1 MEGGRVYAGQ
11 TSEQRHAQRRAR
23 LLDAGLDAFAR
34 EGWEGATIAGVC
46 RAAQL
51 SPRSFYEHFPSREA
65 LLVAIAEQIAADVQR
80 VVREAV
86 AVEGATPDERASGVL
101 RALAQLF
108 TGDPRLV
115 RVGLIE
121 SLATPA
127 LRTHRARILR
137 SLAEPGAR
145 LMRALHDDPPC
156 ADARSL
162 ELSAFVLS
170 GGIVEAL
177 MAAAEGQPLASTD
190 TLVEHLAELYAAAAR
205 LA

>member
-1 MEGGRVYAGQ
+1 VSRVYAGQ
-11 TSEQRHAQRRAR
+11 TGEQRHAQRRAR
-23 LLDAGLDAFAR
+23 LLDAGLDTFAR
-34 EGWEGATIAGVC
+34 DGWEGTTVAGVC

-65 LLVAIAEQIAADVQR
+65 LFVAVAEQLAAEVQR

-86 AVEGATPDERASGVL
+86 SVEGASPEERARGVL
-101 RALAQLF
+101 RALASLF
-108 TGDPRLV
+108 TEDPRLV

-127 LRTHRARILR
+127 LRAHRARILR

-145 LMRALHDDPPC
+145 LMRALHPDPPR

-177 MAAAEGQPLASTD
+177 MAAAEGEPPATTE
-190 TLVEHLAELYAAAAR
+190 TLVEHLAQLYAAAAR